1 MWNMNGTFARAGLC
15 VVVWAIPALC
25 GTIPSVCAADETV
38 ESPQQQESEPLQEVT
53 VTAHKQIDERTLER
67 VVIPRFV
74 QSHGTPSPKSHQIGR
89 WIRPGSVCPS
99 TTGLTPAF
107 ADYVSRRIITVAT
120 SVGAPTAVY
129 GHCKPTVEIIFTP
142 NPQEQVNYFGKTYR
156 ALLGYD
162 GGSLRELLTFSHQI
176 RAWYSTATLTDRGW
190 SLDSD
195 LPLINREG
203 RGGLHSR
210 LSGGMTS
217 GFANVLVIADAKQ
230 ISGHSLRSIA
240 DLIAMLALTRTSV
253 DGCSDLPSIVDLLSA
268 DCSRRAPPD
277 SMTAADIAY
286 LKALYSADLGKNLNV
301 EEGDM
306 HERMAQQIE
315 DKEK

>member
-1 MWNMNGTFARAGLC
+1 MKGTVARVGLW

-25 GTIPSVCAADETV
+25 GTVPSACAAGET
-38 ESPQQQESEPLQEVT
+38 ESEPLQEVT
-53 VTAHKQIDERTLER
+53 VTARKQIDERTLKR
-67 VVIPRFV
+67 LIIPRFV
-74 QSHGTPSPKSHQIGR
+74 RSHGIPSPKSHQIGR

-99 TTGLTPAF
+99 TTGLTPAS
-107 ADYVSRRIITVAT
+107 ADYVSRRIITVAM

-129 GHCKPTVEIIFTP
+129 GHCTPTVEIIFTP
-142 NPQEQVNYFGKTYR
+142 DPQEQVDYFGRTYR

-176 RAWYSTATLTDRGW
+176 RAWYTTATLTERGW

-195 LPLINREG
+195 QLFVNSEG

-240 DLIAMLALTRTSV
+240 DLIAMLVLTRTSL
-253 DGCSDLPSIVDLLSA
+253 DGCSDLPSIVDLQSG
-268 DCSRRAPPD
+268 DCSGRVPPD
-277 SMTAADIAY
+277 SMTEADIAY
-286 LKALYSADLGKNLNV
+286 LKAHLERNLNI
-301 EEGDM
+301 EQGDM
-306 HERMAQQIE
+306 HARMSRE
-315 DKEK
+315 MLGR